1 MDCVINYDIPTN
13 SKTYIHRV
21 GRTARANRS
30 GKAISIVSQYDIE
43 MYQRLE
49 KLINKRLP
57 QFPAPKESVMIL
69 QDRVS
74 EAQRYANMEMK
85 ELEMSKEN
93 GGGKRSKLNAKKK
106 SKQ

>member
-1 MDCVINYDIPTN
+1 M
-13 SKTYIHRV
+13 

-30 GKAISIVSQYDIE
+30 GKAVSLVTQYDVE

-49 KLINKRLP
+49 KLLGKTLP

-69 QDRVS
+69 KERVS

-85 ELEMSKEN
+85 DLESFKDGKDK
-93 GGGKRSKLNAKKK
+93 GGFKK
-106 SKQ
+106 SFKQKRPNSKS